1 LCAETNGLYLVSDE
15 SVSGPKFDPQV
26 MREYAPEYNPVRVYQ
41 EELTKNMA
49 KRALVETA
57 AKTQETNIISPQLNF
72 RADNDNVLRQ
82 EITEA
87 QKPAAVFDFGMQQM
101 QSMLEAGEK
110 DREKLTTPRWR
121 ASYDLALG
129 RVLAMR
135 ARAYGY
141 NVVLAEMKS
150 TPKTFEKPGSNR
162 WRLVP
167 SQEIAGGP
175 SVRKIAK
182 KADEYLNRVVDEHA
196 GTPWAMLAER
206 ELSAPLGWEWQE
218 YRDASAANMQN
229 NNTPERLLQLAEEEK
244 KQQQQK
250 KMAEQKRVKPNL

>member
-1 LCAETNGLYLVSDE
+1 
-15 SVSGPKFDPQV
+15 
-26 MREYAPEYNPVRVYQ
+26 
-41 EELTKNMA
+41 MA

-182 KADEYLNRVVDEHA
+182 KADEYLKRVVDEHA